1 MKLFTFLLP
10 TTCAFIM
17 KSRFLPTRLYS
28 SIHVASVALPKVSDN
43 NASASQPS
51 YYEIYDWVHKNS
63 TMTYEEWL
71 KDVSGYLNGFIPC
84 SKNETNKPGYPRQ
97 ANLNISYPDM
107 YDLDDLD
114 SEEMEMFKQILNEN
128 LQEDR
133 ENTQNKFEEEMQRR
147 KDLEQAFLPMGIRVV
162 KVTRENVEGTEAPK
176 DSSENFQVE
185 RNISYS
191 FKDVGGYKK
200 VKDELLQSVDILTNY
215 EKYQK
220 FSVRTPKGM
229 ILEGPP
235 GNGKTLIAKG
245 YSGEV
250 NASFIAVSGSQFL
263 EKYVGVG
270 ASRVRELFELARE
283 NKPCIIFI
291 DEIDAIGKSRGT
303 GEAGENQNSEA
314 QATLNELLVNLDG
327 YQSNEGVFVI
337 GATNRVDLLDN
348 ALIRPGRIDKKIYVG
363 NPDAETRREIL
374 KIHIKGKPKNYDVN
388 VEDLVDMTNGLSGAE
403 IENLL
408 NEAMLFALR
417 ENREFMINSDLENI
431 MSRMLVGYQST
442 ENTYSDDMIRR
453 IAIHEM
459 GHAMVGIFS
468 LDHAKLVKVCLNVWS
483 PSSPGYTIFENAEID
498 SNIYTKEKLENR
510 LMVLLGGRI
519 AEEVFFGASI
529 TSGASKDIEE
539 AYSLAEK
546 MITKFGMGR
555 KMVVP
560 YYSENSK
567 VSIDRDIERLVE
579 NAYNKAHSIITK
591 TKPIMD
597 QCSNELISN
606 KLLLPER
613 IYEIIKQHGMEI

>member
-71 KDVSGYLNGFIPC
+71 KDVSGYLNGVVPC
-84 SKNETNKPGYPRQ
+84 SNNETNKPGYPRQ

-107 YDLDDLD
+107 SDLDDLD
-114 SEEMEMFKQILNEN
+114 SEEMDIFKKLLNEN
-128 LQEDR
+128 VQEDI
-133 ENTQNKFEEEMQRR
+133 EKTQKKMEEEMQRR
-147 KDLEQAFLPMGIRVV
+147 RDLEQAFLPMGIRVV
-162 KVTRENVEGTEAPK
+162 KVTRENEEGTEGPK

-459 GHAMVGIFS
+459 GHAIVGIFS

-555 KMVVP
+555 KLVVP

-579 NAYNKAHSIITK
+579 NAYNKAHAIITK

-613 IYEIIKQHGMEI
+613 IYEINKKHGMEI

>member
-71 KDVSGYLNGFIPC
+71 KDVSGYLNGVIPC

-613 IYEIIKQHGMEI
+613 IYEIIKQQGMEI

>member
-1 MKLFTFLLP
+1 MWK
-10 TTCAFIM
+10 
-17 KSRFLPTRLYS
+17 
-28 SIHVASVALPKVSDN
+28 
-43 NASASQPS
+43 
-51 YYEIYDWVHKNS
+51 
-63 TMTYEEWL
+63 
-71 KDVSGYLNGFIPC
+71 
-84 SKNETNKPGYPRQ
+84 
-97 ANLNISYPDM
+97 
-107 YDLDDLD
+107 
-114 SEEMEMFKQILNEN
+114 
-128 LQEDR
+128 
-133 ENTQNKFEEEMQRR
+133 
-147 KDLEQAFLPMGIRVV
+147 
-162 KVTRENVEGTEAPK
+162 
-176 DSSENFQVE
+176 
-185 RNISYS
+185 
-191 FKDVGGYKK
+191 
-200 VKDELLQSVDILTNY
+200 
-215 EKYQK
+215 
-220 FSVRTPKGM
+220 
-229 ILEGPP
+229 
-235 GNGKTLIAKG
+235 
-245 YSGEV
+245 
-250 NASFIAVSGSQFL
+250 
-263 EKYVGVG
+263 
-270 ASRVRELFELARE
+270 
-283 NKPCIIFI
+283 
-291 DEIDAIGKSRGT
+291 
-303 GEAGENQNSEA
+303 
-314 QATLNELLVNLDG
+314 
-327 YQSNEGVFVI
+327 
-337 GATNRVDLLDN
+337 
-348 ALIRPGRIDKKIYVG
+348 
-363 NPDAETRREIL
+363 
-374 KIHIKGKPKNYDVN
+374 
-388 VEDLVDMTNGLSGAE
+388 DLVDMTNGLSGAE

-459 GHAMVGIFS
+459 GHAIVGIFS

-555 KMVVP
+555 KLVVP

-579 NAYNKAHSIITK
+579 NAYNKAHAIITK

>member
-459 GHAMVGIFS
+459 GHAIVGIFS

>member
-1 MKLFTFLLP
+1 MELFLAP
-10 TTCAFIM
+10 
-17 KSRFLPTRLYS
+17 
-28 SIHVASVALPKVSDN
+28 N
-43 NASASQPS
+43 
-51 YYEIYDWVHKNS
+51 
-63 TMTYEEWL
+63 
-71 KDVSGYLNGFIPC
+71 
-84 SKNETNKPGYPRQ
+84 NETNKPGYPRQ